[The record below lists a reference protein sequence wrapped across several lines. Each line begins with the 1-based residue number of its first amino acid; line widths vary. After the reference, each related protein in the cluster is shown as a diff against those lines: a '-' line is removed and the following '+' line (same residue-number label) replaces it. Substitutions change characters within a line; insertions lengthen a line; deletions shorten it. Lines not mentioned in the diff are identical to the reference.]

1 VRLKFSE
8 LGYMEVKRLVLHG
21 FRRMHSAIKYG
32 CPISIQ
38 VRKYINCVAHIGTI
52 YLDPEKQISE
62 YSRRRDRKLRKIE
75 GWRKTPFDQYYY
87 IGLNDTAFEHWFE
100 TNKKVRSIVTFNNVI
115 PRKIK
120 EEIYYKAKHLHIF
133 KYKLKKFKGWA
144 YWAPNLKVRDLEYV
158 GEVYNHKFTQSNK
171 SWKDLIK
178 EYEKRNSVDI

>member
-1 VRLKFSE
+1 VPESYIDFEIVQDDLFEKHRQNGRFSEIDFIESDFTGYALRYYYKSKTYQKSYPIHIGGKLKKKFLTNVNSGEKYYTIRNITIKEFLPAVRLKFSE

-75 GWRKTPFDQYYY
+75 G
-87 IGLNDTAFEHWFE
+87 
-100 TNKKVRSIVTFNNVI
+100 
-115 PRKIK
+115 
-120 EEIYYKAKHLHIF
+120 
-133 KYKLKKFKGWA
+133 
-144 YWAPNLKVRDLEYV
+144 
-158 GEVYNHKFTQSNK
+158 
-171 SWKDLIK
+171 
-178 EYEKRNSVDI
+178 